1 MSFTLATIQQEAEA
15 FAKKYLQK
23 GRVVAFYAKMGVGK
37 TTFIKELCHA
47 LQVVDTINSPTFAIV
62 NEYNTVTNDTLYH
75 FDFYRIK
82 DIHEAVDFGAEEYF
96 YSGNICLIEW
106 PELVEPLLPDDC
118 LIVEIKLL
126 ANDER
131 ELMIKNEK

>member
-1 MSFTLATIQQEAEA
+1 MSFTLETIKQEAKK
-15 FAKKYLQK
+15 FAEKYLQE

-37 TTFIKELCHA
+37 TTFIKELCDV

-62 NEYNTVTNDTLYH
+62 NEYNTADSKAVYH

-96 YSGNICLIEW
+96 YSGSNCLIEW
-106 PELVEPLLPDDC
+106 PELIEPLLPEDC
-118 LIVEIKLL
+118 LKVEIKLL
-126 ANDER
+126 DNDER
-131 ELMIKNEK
+131 EIVVLND

>member
-1 MSFTLATIQQEAEA
+1 MSFTLETIEQEAEA
-15 FAKKYLQK
+15 FAKKYLQE

-37 TTFIKELCHA
+37 TTFIKALCKV
-47 LQVVDTINSPTFAIV
+47 LQVTDTINSPTFAIV

-96 YSGNICLIEW
+96 YSGNICLVEW
-106 PELVEPLLPDDC
+106 PELVEAILPDDC
-118 LIVEIKLL
+118 LEVEIKLL
-126 ANDER
+126 ENDER
-131 ELMIKNEK
+131 ELVVKNK

>member
-1 MSFTLATIQQEAEA
+1 MGFTLETIRQEAEA
-15 FAKKYLQK
+15 FANEYLQE

-37 TTFIKELCHA
+37 TTFIKELCNV

-62 NEYNTVTNDTLYH
+62 NEYSTATNGTLYH

-96 YSGNICLIEW
+96 YSGNTCLIEW
-106 PELVEPLLPDDC
+106 PELVEPILPDDY
-118 LIVEIKLL
+118 LEVEIRLL
-126 ANDER
+126 ENDER
-131 ELMIKNEK
+131 ELVIKDK